1 MKAEARIIDSKVRS
15 IRTRKTRNLADSNK
29 LNGLN
34 ESFLERIKSI
44 KSEVVD
50 FYWLMLYNRYKNYR
64 HNNELVT
71 KHINKF

>member
-1 MKAEARIIDSKVRS
+1 MKAKARINDSKVCS
-15 IRTRKTRNLADSNK
+15 IRARKTRNLADSNK